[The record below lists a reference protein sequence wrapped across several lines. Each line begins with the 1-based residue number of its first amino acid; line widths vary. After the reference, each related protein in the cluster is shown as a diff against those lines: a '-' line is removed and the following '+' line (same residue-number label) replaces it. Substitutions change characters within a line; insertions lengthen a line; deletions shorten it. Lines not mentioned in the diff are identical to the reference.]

1 MPPLIFAEPNEQRVR
16 GGHTVLFFNF
26 RADRARQLSQAFL
39 LKDFDGF
46 NREVWPQVHFV
57 SLTQY
62 DVRYSSPFIFAP
74 GKLKHI
80 LGEIVSAAGK
90 RQLRIAET
98 EEVRACDLLF

>member
-1 MPPLIFAEPNEQRVR
+1 VVDFPHAQRLRNVD
-16 GGHTVLFFNF
+16 TVLFFNF

-46 NREVWPQVHFV
+46 DREGWPQVHFV

-74 GKLKHI
+74 EELKHI

-90 RQLRIAET
+90 RKLRIAAT
-98 EEVRACDLLF
+98 EKYAHVDYCI